1 MSMRIIT
8 TKEEREKIIESLTDK
23 SEALVEMNRR
33 ECECIKDADVVIEY
47 VLRTNLVKDEDRV
60 EELFK
65 VFRDMNFP
73 DPKNFDHWYY
83 IVQYSMT
90 RELTMDELMRVWDEL
105 REYSTDWAVNIV
117 DDLGQDLRLVII
129 GVM

>member
-1 MSMRIIT
+1 MRIIT

-23 SEALVEMNRR
+23 SEALVKMNRK
-33 ECECIKDADVVIEY
+33 ECEFIEY

-65 VFRDMNFP
+65 VFRGMDFP
-73 DPKNFDHWYY
+73 DPKNFDHWYC
-83 IVQYSMT
+83 ILQHSMPE
-90 RELTMDELMRVWDEL
+90 ELTMDELMRVLEGIKGFT
-105 REYSTDWAVNIV
+105 TDWALNNV
-117 DDLGQDLRLVII
+117 DDLGRDLRLVLI

>member
-1 MSMRIIT
+1 MRIIT

-23 SEALVEMNRR
+23 SEAFVQINRK
-33 ECECIKDADVVIEY
+33 ECERIKDADVVIEY
-47 VLRTNLVKDEDRV
+47 VLKTNLVKDEDRI

-65 VFRDMNFP
+65 IFRAMDFP
-73 DPKNFDHWYY
+73 DAKNFDHWYY
-83 IVQYSMT
+83 IIQYSMAK
-90 RELTMDELMRVWDEL
+90 ELTMDELMRVSEEL

-117 DDLGQDLRLVII
+117 DDLGQDLRLVLI

>member
-1 MSMRIIT
+1 MRIIT

>member
-1 MSMRIIT
+1 MRNIT

-23 SEALVEMNRR
+23 SEALVKMNRK

-65 VFRDMNFP
+65 VFRGMDFP
-73 DPKNFDHWYY
+73 DPKNFDHWYC
-83 IVQYSMT
+83 ILQHSMPE
-90 RELTMDELMRVWDEL
+90 ELTMDELMRVLEGIKGFT
-105 REYSTDWAVNIV
+105 TDWALNNV
-117 DDLGQDLRLVII
+117 DDLGRDLRLVLI